1 MFDTTTPMSTAVL
14 HKLDK
19 KWTPEGFFKGLKME
33 EKILYGHASLYY
45 TDIIG
50 DHTMFPTKSTTTT
63 TKYISSSCLHKI
75 RNFLI
80 LSNIRV
86 SSPAQYFLAFVLLW
100 KMNQLRCC

>member
-63 TKYISSSCLHKI
+63 KYISSSCLHKI

-86 SSPAQYFLAFVLLW
+86 SSPTQYFLA
-100 KMNQLRCC
+100 

>member
-63 TKYISSSCLHKI
+63 
-75 RNFLI
+75 I
-80 LSNIRV
+80 LSTYLVAVCIKF
-86 SSPAQYFLAFVLLW
+86 ATF
-100 KMNQLRCC
+100 

>member
-63 TKYISSSCLHKI
+63 KYISSSCLHKI
-75 RNFLI
+75 RNFL
-80 LSNIRV
+80 
-86 SSPAQYFLAFVLLW
+86 AMCTQYYLAFILW
-100 KMNQLRCC
+100 KMNQLLLLIMVP

>member
-63 TKYISSSCLHKI
+63 KYIRSDYYPATDLKPFALNLLHFFVALFSVHNV
-75 RNFLI
+75 RNSEALE
-80 LSNIRV
+80 
-86 SSPAQYFLAFVLLW
+86 
-100 KMNQLRCC
+100 

>member
-63 TKYISSSCLHKI
+63 KYISSSCLHK
-75 RNFLI
+75 NSQLFDFKQY
-80 LSNIRV
+80 

-100 KMNQLRCC
+100 KMNQLHCC